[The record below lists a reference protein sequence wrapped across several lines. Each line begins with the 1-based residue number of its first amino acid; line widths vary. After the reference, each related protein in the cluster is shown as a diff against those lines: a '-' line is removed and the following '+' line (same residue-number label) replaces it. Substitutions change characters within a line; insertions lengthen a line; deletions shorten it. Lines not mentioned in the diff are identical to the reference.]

1 MLNYLWQKITSTL
14 FHYVLLNRMPQ
25 RPSNIWAL
33 VKLVM
38 FLPFQLSEVSVLI
51 KYLYVDGYFPL
62 DLLCMWIYWPQ
73 ILSIP
78 KVTVVCRRSFR
89 NQRRR
94 GTFGRVDAGS
104 PCISQPLPPW
114 WPQSVVASIP
124 SPHSLQVRE
133 VALLRRLLFAE
144 TLDAEFVS

>member
-1 MLNYLWQKITSTL
+1 
-14 FHYVLLNRMPQ
+14 MPQ

-114 WPQSVVASIP
+114 WPQSVCHGI
-124 SPHSLQVRE
+124 HSLPTLTPSQRSCLTQK
-133 VALLRRLLFAE
+133 ALVCRDTRCWVCKLE
-144 TLDAEFVS
+144 ESVTLKTL